1 MARQT
6 DTATVGEFVGRVRPL
21 PGRAILRRQMSG
33 PDCVLA
39 FELRP
44 EIDADRMLQS
54 LRLITPAVSLGSVDT
69 LILRPA
75 ALTHRVV
82 DPKARAASGVS
93 EGLLRLSVGIED
105 AEDLWADLKQAI
117 EATGQRMAQAA

>member
-1 MARQT
+1 MN
-6 DTATVGEFVGRVRPL
+6 G
-21 PGRAILRRQMSG
+21 PG
-33 PDCVLA
+33 CVLA
-39 FELRP
+39 FELHP
-44 EIDADRMLQS
+44 GIDADRMLQS

-69 LILRPA
+69 LIQRPA

-117 EATGQRMAQAA
+117 EASGHGMARAA